1 LGKAPLLPQFPNSAS
16 QCLSDLFHI
25 EKNGHRLSSGQ
36 TRKDSSDCPGASP
49 RPRNV
54 LFCTTNSCYLYTYR
68 YHSMILLVT
77 YEPELP
83 SPVDLGCQESCQP
96 SSQPHFLREHRL
108 PGMVLAAFPA
118 GALRLRYRVSDS
130 APRCQART
138 IAGRPRSR
146 ESTGGNAGIV
156 HCSIP
161 GIVRRLIFAIYLYFL
176 KPTINPQCFP
186 PKIEGGFGL
195 QWLNIVLLY

>member
-1 LGKAPLLPQFPNSAS
+1 
-16 QCLSDLFHI
+16 
-25 EKNGHRLSSGQ
+25 
-36 TRKDSSDCPGASP
+36 
-49 RPRNV
+49 
-54 LFCTTNSCYLYTYR
+54 
-68 YHSMILLVT
+68 
-77 YEPELP
+77 
-83 SPVDLGCQESCQP
+83 
-96 SSQPHFLREHRL
+96 
-108 PGMVLAAFPA
+108 MVLAAFPA

-130 APRCQART
+130 APRRQART

-176 KPTINPQCFP
+176 KPTMLS
-186 PKIEGGFGL
+186 PKDRGGFGL